1 MDFSKEILINDL
13 SLNNSINDLLIF
25 LNNII
30 SNTNDIIVKNDSK
43 INFYDVFY
51 YLIYYNSSSNN
62 THRNTLLKINTENN
76 TNVSESTFIK
86 KIINMDK
93 NAIKN
98 INEKLINFFY
108 KFFKIDIAKLICASD
123 GSNIKLLAG
132 LEKFYK
138 INKNKLYTN
147 ATIGCIYDM
156 EHKIPISFDIY
167 SSFNE
172 VSNLINQLESDNIKN
187 NNYKIMCITDRGY
200 NNKKLIKHYIKNDTI
215 FISRITK
222 SNKYIQ
228 HIKNNPCE
236 IRKIRSYLV

>member
-93 NAIKN
+93 NAIIANKQFN
-98 INEKLINFFY
+98 WTKLDF
-108 KFFKIDIAKLICASD
+108 
-123 GSNIKLLAG
+123 
-132 LEKFYK
+132 
-138 INKNKLYTN
+138 
-147 ATIGCIYDM
+147 
-156 EHKIPISFDIY
+156 
-167 SSFNE
+167 
-172 VSNLINQLESDNIKN
+172 
-187 NNYKIMCITDRGY
+187 
-200 NNKKLIKHYIKNDTI
+200 
-215 FISRITK
+215 
-222 SNKYIQ
+222 
-228 HIKNNPCE
+228 
-236 IRKIRSYLV
+236 